1 VALIAKPL
9 ITVAMGEKWLPA
21 SLVVEFLASVFAL
34 QTIGSLA
41 QPLGMASGRTRT
53 LFIRDV
59 QLFAIRVPCILAGL
73 YFGGLMGVLVARVF
87 TGLSGIFINMLVV
100 RGLIGLRLREQM
112 AVNAR
117 FLLGAAVMAGA
128 VVGIQEYL
136 AFGAAGLEPLQEILW
151 SVLVGAACYTT
162 TCLVVWLLAGKPYGP
177 EQEALRLIGAI
188 RSRAVSKRKG
198 VPGE

>member
-1 VALIAKPL
+1 MAVPKLTVALIA
-9 ITVAMGEKWLPA
+9 EY
-21 SLVVEFLASVFAL
+21 E
-34 QTIGSLA
+34 
-41 QPLGMASGRTRT
+41 
-53 LFIRDV
+53 D
-59 QLFAIRVPCILAGL
+59 LFARVVIRPE
-73 YFGGLMGVLVARVF
+73 
-87 TGLSGIFINMLVV
+87 
-100 RGLIGLRLREQM
+100 RLT
-112 AVNAR
+112 
-117 FLLGAAVMAGA
+117 AVMAAA

-188 RSRAVSKRKG
+188 RSRAIGKRKG